1 MKLHM
6 KHIFIFLL
14 VLLLL
19 FILYQRYQNE
29 YFSNYKNCNTIDP
42 LKITNVVNKFTDDCN
57 CTTDEVN
64 YCAKF
69 GKIAVNNLF
78 GDEKSCICLPM
89 ESGV

>member
-1 MKLHM
+1 M
-6 KHIFIFLL
+6 KHSIQHI
-14 VLLLL
+14 LLLL
-19 FILYQRYQNE
+19 FIIILLFILYKRYQNE
-29 YFSNYKNCNTIDP
+29 SFSNYKNCNTIDP
-42 LKITNVVNKFTDDCN
+42 LKETNVVNQFTNDCN

>member
-1 MKLHM
+1 M
-6 KHIFIFLL
+6 KHSIQHILLFLL
-14 VLLLL
+14 IIILI
-19 FILYQRYQNE
+19 FILYKRYQKE
-29 YFSNYKNCNTIDP
+29 SFSNYKNCNTIDP
-42 LKITNVVNKFTDDCN
+42 LKETNVVNQFTNDCN
-57 CTTDEVN
+57 CTIDEVN

>member
-29 YFSNYKNCNTIDP
+29 NFSNYKNCNTIDP
-42 LKITNVVNKFTDDCN
+42 LKITNVVNTFTDDCN
-57 CTTDEVN
+57 CTADEVQ

>member
-1 MKLHM
+1 MKYSW
-6 KHIFIFLL
+6 KQILL
-14 VLLLL
+14 FVLILLLL
-19 FILYQRYQNE
+19 FILYQRFQNE

-42 LKITNVVNKFTDDCN
+42 LKETNVVNEFTNDCN